1 MEAQLQNS
9 PALLH
14 IAPSPVESNQSIS
27 FLPYQDLMVSA
38 LSDFS
43 NDVLSYATM
52 LAIAKEEIELLLIA
66 KANNPGKINIERLIP
81 RNVRLAVLNKLN
93 KLMT

>member
-14 IAPSPVESNQSIS
+14 IAPSQAENNQSIS

-43 NDVLSYATM
+43 NDVLSYAAM

-81 RNVRLAVLNKLN
+81 RNIRLAVLNKLN
-93 KLMT
+93 KLMI

>member
-1 MEAQLQNS
+1 MEAQLKNI
-9 PALLH
+9 PARLH
-14 IAPSPVESNQSIS
+14 IAPSIGEQNQSIS
-27 FLPYQDLMVSA
+27 FLPYQDLLVEA

-43 NDVLSYATM
+43 NDVLSYAAM
-52 LAIAKEEIELLLIA
+52 LNIAKEEIELLLIA

-93 KLMT
+93 KLMV

>member
-14 IAPSPVESNQSIS
+14 IAPVQAEQNQSIS
-27 FLPYQDLMVSA
+27 FLPYQDLIVKA
-38 LSDFS
+38 LCDFS
-43 NDVLSYATM
+43 NDVLSYTAM
-52 LAIAKEEIELLLIA
+52 LDIAKEEIELLLIA

-93 KLMT
+93 KLMA

>member
-14 IAPSPVESNQSIS
+14 IVPAQAEQNQSIS
-27 FLPYQDLMVSA
+27 FLPYQDLMVEA

-43 NDVLSYATM
+43 NDVLSYTTM
-52 LAIAKEEIELLLIA
+52 LDIAKEEIALLLIA
-66 KANNPGKINIERLIP
+66 KVNNPGKINIERLIP

-93 KLMT
+93 KLMA

>member
-1 MEAQLQNS
+1 MEVQLQNS

-14 IAPSPVESNQSIS
+14 IAPVPAEQNQSIS
-27 FLPYQDLMVSA
+27 FLPYQDLMVEA

-43 NDVLSYATM
+43 NDVLSYTAM
-52 LAIAKEEIELLLIA
+52 LDIAKEEIELLLIA

-93 KLMT
+93 RLMA